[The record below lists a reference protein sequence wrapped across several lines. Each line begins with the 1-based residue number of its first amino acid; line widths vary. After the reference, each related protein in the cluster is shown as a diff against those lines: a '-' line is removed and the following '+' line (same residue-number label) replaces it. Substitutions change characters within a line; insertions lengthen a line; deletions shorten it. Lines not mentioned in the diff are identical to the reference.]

1 MNKVALIN
9 HFPPPGLSPSKGVA
23 FANVR
28 GMLFPIIGF
37 GERESEI
44 RVNFGKSMF
53 FYDIASHDW
62 TTEASATAIRI
73 RQSRW
78 MVV

>member
-1 MNKVALIN
+1 MNKIALTN
-9 HFPPPGLSPSKGVA
+9 HFPPRSFRPSKGVA

-44 RVNFGKSMF
+44 RANFGKSMF
-53 FYDIASHDW
+53 VYDIASHDW
-62 TTEASATAIRI
+62 TTEESATAIRI
-73 RQSRW
+73 RNSRW

>member
-1 MNKVALIN
+1 MKKSRANLLPSPVG
-9 HFPPPGLSPSKGVA
+9 FPPQTGVA

-44 RVNFGKSMF
+44 RVNFGNSMF
-53 FYDIASHDW
+53 VYDIASHDW
-62 TTEASATAIRI
+62 TTEESEIAIRI

>member
-1 MNKVALIN
+1 M
-9 HFPPPGLSPSKGVA
+9 
-23 FANVR
+23 R

-44 RVNFGKSMF
+44 RANFGKSMF
-53 FYDIASHDW
+53 VYDIASHDW
-62 TTEASATAIRI
+62 TNEESATAIRI
-73 RQSRW
+73 RNSRW

>member
-1 MNKVALIN
+1 M
-9 HFPPPGLSPSKGVA
+9 
-23 FANVR
+23 R

-44 RVNFGKSMF
+44 RVNFGNSMF
-53 FYDIASHDW
+53 VYDIASHDW
-62 TTEASATAIRI
+62 TTEESEIAIRI